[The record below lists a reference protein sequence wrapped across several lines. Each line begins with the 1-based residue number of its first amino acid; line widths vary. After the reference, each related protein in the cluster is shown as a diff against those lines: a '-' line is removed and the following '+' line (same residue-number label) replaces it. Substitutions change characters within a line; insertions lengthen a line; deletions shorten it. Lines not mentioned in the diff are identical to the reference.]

1 MPNAK
6 LRGHAL
12 PGAPGKMHQE
22 HSIRTGFKPVIPS
35 FFAWLT
41 YFAVRELIR
50 VTLPQKLVYN
60 AGAGPKN
67 RLPQEP

>member
-1 MPNAK
+1 
-6 LRGHAL
+6 
-12 PGAPGKMHQE
+12 MHQE
-22 HSIRTGFKPVIPS
+22 HSIRMGFKPIVPS

-41 YFAVRELIR
+41 YFAMRELIR